1 MYMYVEIP
9 SNSLEQTAAMG
20 ICSSPTSDTEVD
32 GVVRPV
38 NDATQAI
45 SLVFVPAYWVNCGW
59 ILVGRFPVEIRAKA
73 SGLFL
78 RRGEL
83 VKRR

>member
-1 MYMYVEIP
+1 MYVKIP
-9 SNSLEQTAAMG
+9 SNSLDQTAARG
-20 ICSSPTSDTEVD
+20 ICSSPSSDTGVD

-59 ILVGRFPVEIRAKA
+59 ILIGRFPVEIRAKA
-73 SGLFL
+73 SGLFS
-78 RRGEL
+78 RRGKFG
-83 VKRR
+83 KRR